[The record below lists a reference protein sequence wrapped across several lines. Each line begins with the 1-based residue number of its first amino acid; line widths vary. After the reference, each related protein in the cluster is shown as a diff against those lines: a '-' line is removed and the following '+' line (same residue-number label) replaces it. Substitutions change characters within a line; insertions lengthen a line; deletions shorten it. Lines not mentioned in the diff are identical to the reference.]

1 MERAELSVTA
11 FYGSSKP
18 IWSLL
23 HLLSLLLITSKS
35 PKYISPRPRLQ
46 PRHSRSFQAGRHC
59 WQTRWG
65 WAGVGVN
72 HAFWKAASPPAGQL
86 DLVSSVSNR
95 GGEKLEDKFC
105 RGGGQRA
112 PPGFMGWKRKGEWNY
127 DIGKWRWRD
136 ERHHKTLSGN
146 ERRQNENICLYGG
159 TQVWMSDYLSPDD
172 WPQLPFP
179 HQNLPD

>member
-1 MERAELSVTA
+1 MHLP
-11 FYGSSKP
+11 SSP
-18 IWSLL
+18 SAASTQSIIPGRSTLL
-23 HLLSLLLITSKS
+23 TDQIRVGGRGGKS
-35 PKYISPRPRLQ
+35 CI
-46 PRHSRSFQAGRHC
+46 
-59 WQTRWG
+59 
-65 WAGVGVN
+65 
-72 HAFWKAASPPAGQL
+72 WKAAGPPGGQL

-112 PPGFMGWKRKGEWNY
+112 PPRFMGWKRKGEWSY

-146 ERRQNENICLYGG
+146 ERRQNENLRLYGG

-172 WPQLPFP
+172 CPQLPFP